1 MPAVSWPRM
10 PASSA
15 AARADGGSGAG
26 VGRLA
31 AARHRLA
38 LAAHWIA
45 RGGLVAYP
53 TEAVYGL
60 GCDPRDGV
68 AVRRLLALKGRSED
82 KGLIVIGA
90 DWAQIEPFVLNLDPE
105 RMAAIRSTWP
115 GPVTW
120 LLPARRETPRWITG
134 DHATLAVRVTAHP
147 LAAALCRRWGGPL
160 VSTSANRA
168 ARVPARSALDVRR
181 ALGSGLDY
189 VFTGSCGGGARP
201 SSIRDGATG
210 AVLR

>member
-1 MPAVSWPRM
+1 MRT
-10 PASSA
+10 SSA
-15 AARADGGSGAG
+15 AAPAEGGSNAG
-26 VGRLA
+26 LGPFA
-31 AARHRLA
+31 SARHRLA

-68 AVRRLLALKGRSED
+68 AVRRLLALKARSEG
-82 KGLIVIGA
+82 KGLILVAA
-90 DWAQIEPFVLNLDPE
+90 DWAQLEPFVLNLDPE
-105 RMAAIRSTWP
+105 RMGEIRATWP

-120 LLPARRETPRWITG
+120 LLPARIETPSWLTG
-134 DHATLAVRVTAHP
+134 DHATLAVRVSAHP

-160 VSTSANRA
+160 VSTSANLA
-168 ARVPARSALDVRR
+168 AHPPARSALAVRR

-189 VFTGSCGGGARP
+189 ILTGPCGGAARP
-201 SSIRDGATG
+201 SIILDGATG

>member
-1 MPAVSWPRM
+1 MLT
-10 PASSA
+10 SSA
-15 AARADGGSGAG
+15 AAPADGGLS
-26 VGRLA
+26 VGIGQSPP
-31 AARHRLA
+31 ARHHLA

-45 RGGLVAYP
+45 RGGLLAYP

-60 GCDPRDGV
+60 GCDPHDGV
-68 AVRRLLALKGRSED
+68 AVRRLLDLKGRSED
-82 KGLIVIGA
+82 KGLILIAA

-105 RMAAIRSTWP
+105 RMAAIRTTWP

-120 LLPARRETPRWITG
+120 LLPARPETPRWITG
-134 DHATLAVRVTAHP
+134 DHVTLAVRVTAHP
-147 LAAALCRRWGGPL
+147 LASALCRRWGGPL

-168 ARVPARSALDVRR
+168 ARPPARSALAVRR
-181 ALGSGLDY
+181 ALGRGLDY
-189 VFTGSCGGGARP
+189 VLTGPCGGAARP